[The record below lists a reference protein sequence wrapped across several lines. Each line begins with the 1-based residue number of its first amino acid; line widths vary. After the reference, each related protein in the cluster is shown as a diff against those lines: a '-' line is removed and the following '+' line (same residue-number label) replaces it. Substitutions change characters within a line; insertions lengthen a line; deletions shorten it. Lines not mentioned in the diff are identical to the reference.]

1 MVRRKVEL
9 NTFNFTAKGGRG
21 DGHGLALTVQG
32 MSRQDAGC

>member
-9 NTFNFTAKGGRG
+9 NTFNFTAKGGG
-21 DGHGLALTVQG
+21 DGHGLTLTVQG